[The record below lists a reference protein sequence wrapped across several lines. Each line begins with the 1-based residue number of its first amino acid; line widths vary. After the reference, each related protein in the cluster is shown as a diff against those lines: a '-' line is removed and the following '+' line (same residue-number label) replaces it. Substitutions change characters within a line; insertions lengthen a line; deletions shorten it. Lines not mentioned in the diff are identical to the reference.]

1 MLWNGYDPHCVDH
14 DPHGVDHDP
23 HSIDHNQQQ
32 KDDVVLGDNYP
43 FAMAILLTTIVINLP

>member
-23 HSIDHNQQQ
+23 HSIDHSQQQ